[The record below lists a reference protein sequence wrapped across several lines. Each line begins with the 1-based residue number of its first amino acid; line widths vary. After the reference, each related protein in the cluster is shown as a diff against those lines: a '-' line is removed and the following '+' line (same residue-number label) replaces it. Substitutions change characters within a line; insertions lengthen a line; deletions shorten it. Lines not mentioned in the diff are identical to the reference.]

1 MISFIFFGYKK
12 DNNGESQLSDKQKVK
27 NGYIGENMKKKH
39 KRNEYIGIIR
49 IKKEIDGAILKVFK
63 DGIDIKT
70 RKVILGI
77 SILEEES
84 IKVKVE

>member
-1 MISFIFFGYKK
+1 MISFIFFGYKN
-12 DNNGESQLSDKQKVK
+12 DNNRENPLSNKQKAK
-27 NGYIGENMKKKH
+27 NGYIRNIMQKKH
-39 KRNEYIGIIR
+39 KYNEHIGIIR
-49 IKKEIDGAILKVFK
+49 IKEEIDRAILKVFK
-63 DGIDIKT
+63 DGIDIET

>member
-1 MISFIFFGYKK
+1 
-12 DNNGESQLSDKQKVK
+12 L
-27 NGYIGENMKKKH
+27 H

-49 IKKEIDGAILKVFK
+49 IKKEIDRAILKVFK

>member
-1 MISFIFFGYKK
+1 MDIWGKRRKK
-12 DNNGESQLSDKQKVK
+12 W
-27 NGYIGENMKKKH
+27 H

-49 IKKEIDGAILKVFK
+49 IKKEIDRAILKVFK